1 MSRWNDAY
9 VPAYRRHRGTGQAVV
24 TLSGQDVYLGAYGS
38 AASRAEYDRRVSEWI
53 AAGRRLPTD
62 SETVNVVEVVAA
74 FRRHAR
80 AYYRDADG
88 NVSRAVVN
96 FDDAVRPLL
105 KLYGRTPA
113 VEFGPLR
120 LKAVRQTMIDAGRVR
135 SNINR
140 HVARIRHV
148 FRWAVENEMVP
159 ASVAHGLEAVAGLRV
174 GRGGAV
180 EGESVRPVSIE
191 HVEAVRTHV
200 SAQVWA
206 LIQLQLLTGMRPGEV
221 VLMRGCDL
229 DTTGTLWRF
238 SPARHK
244 GQVHGQARV
253 VYLGP
258 KSQDIIRPFLRTDLG
273 AYLFSPADAERERRE
288 LLHAQRT
295 TPLSC
300 GNRPGTNRRPRPSRT
315 LGLRYTTMSYYRA
328 VVRGC
333 DAAFPPPADVVD
345 DPEKVKAWRK
355 QHRWHVHQLRHR
367 AATDLRKQFGI
378 EVAQVMLGHTKIETA
393 QIYAE
398 KNSQLAQRVAM
409 EVG

>member
-120 LKAVRQTMIDAGRVR
+120 LKAVRQTMIDAG
-135 SNINR
+135 
-140 HVARIRHV
+140 
-148 FRWAVENEMVP
+148 
-159 ASVAHGLEAVAGLRV
+159 
-174 GRGGAV
+174 
-180 EGESVRPVSIE
+180 
-191 HVEAVRTHV
+191 
-200 SAQVWA
+200 
-206 LIQLQLLTGMRPGEV
+206 
-221 VLMRGCDL
+221 
-229 DTTGTLWRF
+229 
-238 SPARHK
+238 
-244 GQVHGQARV
+244 
-253 VYLGP
+253 
-258 KSQDIIRPFLRTDLG
+258 
-273 AYLFSPADAERERRE
+273 
-288 LLHAQRT
+288 
-295 TPLSC
+295 
-300 GNRPGTNRRPRPSRT
+300 
-315 LGLRYTTMSYYRA
+315 
-328 VVRGC
+328 
-333 DAAFPPPADVVD
+333 
-345 DPEKVKAWRK
+345 
-355 QHRWHVHQLRHR
+355 HRWHVHQLRHR

-378 EVAQVMLGHTKIETA
+378 EVAQVMLGHTQRDGHERRRCA
-393 QIYAE
+393 QPA
-398 KNSQLAQRVAM
+398 RR
-409 EVG
+409 